1 MSPGEFRVSVRSE
14 GEVRIVDVGGSM
26 GVLGAALLGSRL
38 LALLEGEPEPRV
50 LVDLEEARP
59 IAPGA
64 LLATLLRVDRYAGQ
78 RGAQM
83 VVVGGPLTR
92 PALETRGARR
102 WLTMAGSRDEAIG
115 QLEDLPAVQEGGN
128 RRRQPLRVVQQSGT
142 GPDEGRGAGER

>member
-1 MSPGEFRVSVRSE
+1 MSPGEFSVSVRRE
-14 GEVRIVDVGGSM
+14 GEVRVVDVGGSM

-38 LALLEGEPEPRV
+38 LALLEGDGERRV

-59 IAPGA
+59 IAPSA

-78 RGAQM
+78 RGASV

-102 WLTMAGSRDEAIG
+102 WLTMAGSRDEALW
-115 QLEDLPAVQEGGN
+115 QLGDDA
-128 RRRQPLRVVQQSGT
+128 RQPFRVVQQSGP
-142 GPDEGRGAGER
+142 GRDEMRGARQGDL